1 MSQEV
6 PKHVSWVD
14 SALGEIDGMQEELVA
29 LLTQITEIPAPSHEE
44 QERGAFVAGKMK
56 EFGFPVVQTD
66 PSGNVIGFLPGKDPS
81 KVIVSMAHMDTVFP
95 MDTPLKVKRDGNI
108 LAAPGVSD
116 NSASVAAM
124 LLLGRIFVKNLPLP
138 HPVVLISNSGEEGL
152 GDLKGSRYFC
162 AHVEDYDFDGFKPD
176 PSNLVF
182 LNIDGGLGHLTDAGI
197 GSRRLKVTFTGEGG
211 HSWGAFGKT
220 SAIHGLGAA
229 IAAIAKVKV
238 PAEPKTTY
246 NVGVISG
253 GISVNSIAAKAEMLI
268 DMRSVRDDTLA
279 AVEKDVRAAIEF
291 GANETGTTYEIEVV
305 GDRPTGA
312 NPPDSVLVKT
322 ILAVGKEHGYDLQRA
337 PSSTDS
343 NIPLSKGWPSV
354 TMGFKTSENG
364 HRVTEYLYIDSLVPG
379 MKFALC
385 CYEALLYNRF

>member
-1 MSQEV
+1 MEKEN
-6 PKHVSWVD
+6 PKHVAWVEQ
-14 SALGEIDGMQEELVA
+14 ALSEIDKYQEEFVD
-29 LLTQITEIPAPSHEE
+29 LLIRITEIPAPSHQE
-44 QERGAFVAGKMK
+44 QERGAFVAKVMK
-56 EFGFPVVQTD
+56 EFGFPIVQTD
-66 PSGNVIGFLPGKDPS
+66 PSGNVIGFLPGKDAS

-95 MDTPLKVKRDGNI
+95 MDTPLKVKREGNI

-124 LLLGRIFVKNLPLP
+124 LLLGRIFAKHLPLP
-138 HPVVLISNSGEEGL
+138 HPVILIGNSGEEGL

-162 AHVEDYDFDGFKPD
+162 AHVNDYNFGGFKLD
-176 PSNLVF
+176 PSKLVF

-197 GSRRLKVTFTGEGG
+197 GSRRLKVIFTGEGG

-229 IAAIAKVKV
+229 IAGIAKVKV

-253 GISVNSIAAKAEMLI
+253 GISVNSIAAKADMLI

-279 AVEKDVRAAIEF
+279 AVEKDVRAAIDA
-291 GANETGTTYEIEVV
+291 GAKETGTTYEIEVV

-312 NPPDSVLVKT
+312 NPPDSPLVKS
-322 ILAVGKEHGYDLQRA
+322 ILVVGKEHGYDLQRA

-354 TMGFKTSENG
+354 TMGFKNSENG

-379 MKFALC
+379 LKFALC
-385 CYEALLYNRF
+385 CYEALLYDRF